1 MKKNF
6 LLHLIILLLFA
17 SCSSQN
23 KRIETEL
30 MECYYQTY
38 SDNGAELKRLIS
50 NYQSLL
56 VKEKVIA
63 DSSAKSYLNFYQ
75 KIAEEKEFEHIPSKS
90 FLTELQ
96 SIEKP
101 NGMINR
107 ECQSRVLTDSSSY
120 NTNKIF
126 ILEDAI
132 SSVQEAGDLSPSLV
146 AKQILTVL
154 SEEDFELEYYRL
166 RTLFLFD
173 MLNVD
178 YGIDNKLRTSTGE
191 VIEHDLTNALKIS
204 TNGKNE
210 IFTNGQKVSIKQLK
224 EKVKDYERKNK
235 EVSVIAIN
243 ASRETMYR
251 TYIDIQ
257 NTITSAI
264 QSLRNEK
271 SISDYQMEFENL
283 TDEQKQIII
292 KVYPIEIVETKP
304 E

>member
-75 KIAEEKEFEHIPSKS
+75 KIAEEKEFEHVPSKS

-96 SIEKP
+96 NIEKP

-107 ECQSRVLTDSSSY
+107 ECQSRVLADSSSY
-120 NTNKIF
+120 DTNKIF

-154 SEEDFELEYYRL
+154 TEEDFELEYYRL

-178 YGIDNKLRTSTGE
+178 YGIDNKLRTATGE
-191 VIEHDLTNALKIS
+191 IIEHDLTNALKIS
-204 TNGKNE
+204 TNEKND
-210 IFTNGQKVSIKQLK
+210 IFVNGQKVNIEQLK
-224 EKVKDYERKNK
+224 KKVKDYGQKNK
-235 EVSVIAIN
+235 GSSVIAIS
-243 ASRETMYR
+243 ASRETMYS
-251 TYIDIQ
+251 TYIEVQ

-264 QSLRNEK
+264 KSLRDK
-271 SISDYQMEFENL
+271 SAITKYQLEFEKL
-283 TDEQKQIII
+283 TDKQKDSIKQI
-292 KVYPIEIVETKP
+292 YPIEIVETAP

>member
-6 LLHLIILLLFA
+6 LLNIIILLLFT
-17 SCSSQN
+17 SCSSQDDRME
-23 KRIETEL
+23 KKL

-38 SDNGAELKRLIS
+38 SDNGAELKELIS
-50 NYQSLL
+50 NYQRLL
-56 VKEKVIA
+56 VEEQVMA

-75 KIAEEKEFEHIPSKS
+75 KLADEKEFEHVPSKS

-96 SIEKP
+96 NIEKP

-107 ECQSRVLTDSSSY
+107 ECQTNVLADSSSY
-120 NTNKIF
+120 DTNKIF

-146 AKQILTVL
+146 SKQILTVL
-154 SEEDFELEYYRL
+154 NEEDFELDYYRL

-178 YGIDNKLRTSTGE
+178 YGIDNKLRTATGD
-191 VIEHDLTNALKIS
+191 VIEHDLTDALKIS
-204 TNGKNE
+204 ISEKNQ
-210 IFTNGQKVSIKQLK
+210 IFVNGQKVNIDQLK
-224 EKVKDYERKNK
+224 KKVADYEQTHKNS
-235 EVSVIAIN
+235 SVIAIS

-251 TYIDIQ
+251 TYIDVQ
-257 NTITSAI
+257 NSITSAI
-264 QSLRNEK
+264 QNLREKIAINEYQLGFEKLIEKQKK
-271 SISDYQMEFENL
+271 SIKN
-283 TDEQKQIII
+283 I
-292 KVYPIEIVETKP
+292 YPIEIVETKP

>member
-6 LLHLIILLLFA
+6 LLNIIFLLLLT
-17 SCSSQN
+17 SCSSQDERME
-23 KRIETEL
+23 KEL

-38 SDNGAELKRLIS
+38 SDNGAELKKLIS
-50 NYQSLL
+50 DYQALL
-56 VKEKVIA
+56 VREKVMA
-63 DSSAKSYLNFYQ
+63 DSSAQSYLNFYKKVANEQ
-75 KIAEEKEFEHIPSKS
+75 EFEHVPSKS
-90 FLTELQ
+90 FLAELQ
-96 SIEKP
+96 NIEQP

-107 ECQSRVLTDSSSY
+107 ECQTRVLADSTSY

-132 SSVQEAGDLSPSLV
+132 SSVQEAGNLNPSLV
-146 AKQILTVL
+146 AKQILTFL
-154 SEEDFELEYYRL
+154 NEDDFELQYYRL

-210 IFTNGQKVSIKQLK
+210 IFVNGQKVSIKKLK

-235 EVSVIAIN
+235 EVSVIEIS

-271 SISDYQMEFENL
+271 SISDYQMEFKKL
-283 TDEQKQIII
+283 TDEQKQIIKI
-292 KVYPIEIVETKP
+292 VYPIEIVETKP

>member
-6 LLHLIILLLFA
+6 LLQLITLLLFA

-38 SDNGAELKRLIS
+38 SDNGAELKQVIS

-56 VKEKVIA
+56 VKEKVIP
-63 DSSAKSYLNFYQ
+63 DSSAKSYLSFYQ
-75 KIAEEKEFEHIPSKS
+75 KITEGKEFEHVPSKS
-90 FLTELQ
+90 FLNELQ

-107 ECQSRVLTDSSSY
+107 ECQSRVLADSSSFD
-120 NTNKIF
+120 TNKVF

-132 SSVQEAGDLSPSLV
+132 SSVRDAGDLNPSLV

-154 SEEDFELEYYRL
+154 NEEDFELEYYRL

-173 MLNVD
+173 MLNVN
-178 YGIDNKLRTSTGE
+178 YGIDNKLRTATGG

-204 TNGKNE
+204 TNEKNE
-210 IFTNGQKVSIKQLK
+210 IFVNGQKVNFEQLK
-224 EKVKDYERKNK
+224 KRITDYGQKNK
-235 EVSVIAIN
+235 GSSVISIS

-251 TYIDIQ
+251 TYVEVQ

-264 QSLRNEK
+264 QSLRKEK
-271 SISDYQMEFENL
+271 SISDYQMEFEKL
-283 TDEQKQIII
+283 TDEQKQIIK
-292 KVYPIEIVETKP
+292 KVYPIEVVETKP
-304 E
+304 Q